1 MTQQEKEQFRE
12 EMMEELREEEI
23 REHRMRNDFDYAWS
37 RLEPDDLQIAIKTI
51 LDFKHDMEQYGW
63 ELSYEDII
71 EA

>member
-12 EMMEELREEEI
+12 EMIEELRQEEI
-23 REHRMRNDFDYAWS
+23 RERRLRSDFDYAWS
-37 RLEPDDLQIAIKTI
+37 RIEPDNLQIAIKTI
-51 LDFKHDMEQYGW
+51 LDFKHNMELYGW